1 MRPREVRAAVVHADE
16 PGVDDDAVIADY
28 SRTEALLPARRNA
41 AVLAHLRRHHPDARN
56 LEDLAC
62 KSPASVMRDLLDE
75 LVAGYGGA
83 DGYLQA
89 HGLDDDELRELRK
102 VLLR

>member
-1 MRPREVRAAVVHADE
+1 MQVACE
-16 PGVDDDAVIADY
+16 I
-28 SRTEALLPARRNA
+28 
-41 AVLAHLRRHHPDARN
+41 